1 MNKKVEKILSVP
13 KSFWVSLHFFRLK
26 DALKLPFFVR
36 YNCVLKNLSGDI
48 KINSGGV
55 KTAMFH
61 FGFNNVGI
69 FDKKYERSILDIQG
83 RVEING
89 KVDFGHGSRLVV
101 CTDGMLSL
109 GKNFVNTAKG
119 TIVCTKHITIGENML
134 MSWDTLIMDTD
145 WHSVQDTITGTIYPS
160 AKEIIIG
167 NGVWMGMRSVILKGA
182 IVADGC
188 VIAANALCCHKY
200 IEPNCLLAGVPAEVK
215 KHNITKKI

>member
-1 MNKKVEKILSVP
+1 MNNKIEKILSVP

-48 KINSGGV
+48 KIKSGRV

-89 KVDFGHGSRLVV
+89 KVDFGHGSSLVV
-101 CTDGMLSL
+101 CTDGVLSL
-109 GKNFVNTAKG
+109 GKNFVNTAEE
-119 TIVCTKHITIGENML
+119 TIVCSEYITIGENL
-134 MSWDTLIMDTD
+134 LLSWDTLIMDT
-145 WHSVQDTITGTIYPS
+145 QNTITGTIYPS
-160 AKEIIIG
+160 AKEIFIG
-167 NGVWMGMRSVILKGA
+167 DNIWMGMRSVILKGA
-182 IVADGC
+182 VVADGC
-188 VIAANALCCHKY
+188 VIADNAFAVTNTLSLIAC
-200 IEPNCLLAGVPAEVK
+200 
-215 KHNITKKI
+215 

>member
-1 MNKKVEKILSVP
+1 
-13 KSFWVSLHFFRLK
+13 
-26 DALKLPFFVR
+26 
-36 YNCVLKNLSGDI
+36 
-48 KINSGGV
+48 
-55 KTAMFH
+55 MFH

-69 FDKKYERSILDIQG
+69 FDKKYERSIPDIQG

-101 CTDGMLSL
+101 CKDGMLSL

-119 TIVCTKHITIGENML
+119 TIVCTKRISIGENML
-134 MSWDTLIMDTD
+134 MSFDTLIMDTD

-160 AKEIIIG
+160 AKETIIG

-188 VIAANALCCHKY
+188 VIAANALYCHKY
-200 IEPNCLLAGVPAEVK
+200 IESNCLLAGVPAEMK